1 MAIFYALLCV
11 LAWSCI
17 PVVAK
22 LTQGD
27 AALDSFQL
35 LFWSNVLST
44 VVVAPFA
51 LKLRAAKRPSTSPPN
66 ITFKSI
72 AFTALLGFF
81 GCFFYYLCL
90 YYGYANANS
99 IDVLIT
105 QYTWPA
111 SMAILGMIILRES
124 ITARK
129 IVGIGLGFLAAI
141 IVISKGNITSLTLDN
156 PSVLLIV
163 LLGATGFALFSV
175 LSKKNTLFTPNLTV
189 LLYFTVATV
198 FSLIALL
205 SQSKLTLPP
214 QSTWLSL
221 LLNGALFNGLSY
233 ILWIRALNLT
243 DASNI
248 APLVYLA
255 PVLSVIWLVIIF
267 AEPFYLAYAIG
278 IALTVLSGLIIS
290 LNPRTK

>member
-27 AALDSFQL
+27 AELDSFQL

-51 LKLRAAKRPSTSPPN
+51 LRLRAARRPSTNPPN

-141 IVISKGNITSLTLDN
+141 IVISKGNVAELTLDN

-175 LSKKNTLFTPNLTV
+175 LSKKDSTFSANGTV
-189 LLYFTVATV
+189 FLYFAFATV

-205 SQSKLTLPP
+205 WHSTLTLPP

-255 PVLSVIWLVIIF
+255 PVLSVIWLVIVF
-267 AEPFYLAYAIG
+267 AEPFYFAYAVG

-290 LNPRTK
+290 TK